1 MPILSVSNLEVRYG
15 GIRALKGVS
24 LGVEEGQIVV
34 LLGANGAGKTTLL
47 KAISGLLKPASG
59 QIQLF
64 GKDTS
69 VWPAFKIAELGVSH
83 VPEGRGVFAALSV
96 RENLRMGGYLAP
108 TAELAERIEQA
119 VGLFPRLR
127 ERWNQQA
134 GSLSGGEQQ
143 MLALARAMVAR
154 PRLLLLDEPSLG
166 LAPMVAQ
173 EIFRTIRQ
181 VHQSGISILV
191 VEQNARL
198 ALQVADYAYVLKTG
212 QIETHGP
219 AKEVAA
225 MDTVRKAYL
234 GASSGASA

>member
-1 MPILSVSNLEVRYG
+1 MSILSVSNLEVRYG

-24 LGVEEGQIVV
+24 LEVEPGQIVV

-47 KAISGLLKPASG
+47 RAISGLLRPASG
-59 QIQLF
+59 QMQMF
-64 GKDTS
+64 GKDIS
-69 VWPAFKIAELGVSH
+69 AWPAYKIAELGVSH

-108 TAELAERIEQA
+108 VAELAERTEQA
-119 VGLFPRLR
+119 VSLFPRLR
-127 ERWNQQA
+127 ERWNQLA

-166 LAPMVAQ
+166 LAPLVSQ
-173 EIFRTIRQ
+173 DIFRTIRQ
-181 VHQSGISILV
+181 VHQSGISILM

-212 QIETHGP
+212 ELETHGP
-219 AKEVAA
+219 ASQVAA
-225 MDTVRKAYL
+225 LDSVRKAYL
-234 GASSGASA
+234 GVKA